1 MELNE
6 LNLHDSNII
15 KINRTENKI
24 EFLVDLCNWK
34 QTWYQEGEDELREIN
49 ISFQDIADFIWDAD
63 ISIEEVDYYTI
74 IDFSISDNSVKIVA
88 SDDTVVVCE
97 FNYSKYEVELL

>member
-1 MELNE
+1 MELKE

-15 KINRTENKI
+15 KIKEANGSI

-34 QTWYQEGEDELREIN
+34 QTWYQEGEDELREIS
-49 ISFQDIADFIWDAD
+49 ISFQDISDFKWDTD

-74 IDFSISDNSVKIVA
+74 IDFIVSNNSVKIVA

-97 FNYSKYEVELL
+97 FNYSQYEVIF